1 MEAPHTPQNTPKL
14 AKPTYADAG
23 ETRRWKVEVI
33 TGSVS
38 TGPCY
43 VGPVPSTNDTKPTS
57 KRAKAS
63 ATPEPHSA
71 QTHPAVIAFLQELAH
86 PRKQEIETIREI
98 ILGVSPAIREE
109 IKWNAPSFRTSE
121 HFATFNLRASDRVRL
136 ILHLGAKV
144 KDTAIKGIDIED
156 PAGLLEWLAKD
167 RCIVT
172 FSDAED
178 VQAKRVALEAIVRAW
193 IVNLA

>member
-1 MEAPHTPQNTPKL
+1 M
-14 AKPTYADAG
+14 
-23 ETRRWKVEVI
+23 
-33 TGSVS
+33 
-38 TGPCY
+38 
-43 VGPVPSTNDTKPTS
+43 PSTNDTKPTS

-63 ATPEPHSA
+63 ARPEPHGA
-71 QTHPAVIAFLQELAH
+71 QTHPAVIAFLQELDH
-86 PRKQEIETIREI
+86 PRKQEIEAIRAI

-121 HFATFNLRASDRVRL
+121 HFATFNLRTSDRVRL

-156 PAGLLEWLAKD
+156 PAGLLEWLARD